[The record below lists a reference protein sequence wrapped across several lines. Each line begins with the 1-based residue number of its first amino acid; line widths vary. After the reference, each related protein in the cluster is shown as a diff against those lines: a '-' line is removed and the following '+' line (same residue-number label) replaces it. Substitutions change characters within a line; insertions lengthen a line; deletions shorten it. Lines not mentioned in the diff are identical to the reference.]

1 MYIEFISSLY
11 MKCEADELES
21 HFFWIEYSFRYHNV
35 MGSHW
40 EKLQVQD
47 GF

>member
-11 MKCEADELES
+11 LTYEDDELES
-21 HFFWIEYSFRYHNV
+21 NFFRTKYNFRYHNV
-35 MGSHW
+35 VGSHW
-40 EKLQVQD
+40 EKLQVQG